1 MEVESLELTVEDIL
15 LLHQGWITKLFV
27 EDKKTEVEIVHLL
40 YERRLSVSCE
50 IFSLCDLDPH

>member
-1 MEVESLELTVEDIL
+1 MEAKNLELTIEDIL

-40 YERRLSVSCE
+40 YERHHSVSCE
-50 IFSLCDLDPH
+50 IFSLAT